1 MNDYDRAQLAVWD
14 YPIDDTYTK
23 MWQTMVEAG
32 MPNSLEEAIER
43 IRNPQDGADY
53 AYLGTSSVQCVSLI
67 WQAKSNH
74 GCFDYRLIG
83 ILYICL
89 KNGAFFQLH

>member
-1 MNDYDRAQLAVWD
+1 MSLDDSMNDYDRAQLAVWD

-43 IRNPQDGADY
+43 IRNPPDGADY
-53 AYLGTSSVQCVSLI
+53 AYLGALSYNPFHI
-67 WQAKSNH
+67 
-74 GCFDYRLIG
+74 
-83 ILYICL
+83 
-89 KNGAFFQLH
+89 FFIA

>member
-1 MNDYDRAQLAVWD
+1 MSLDDTMSDYDRAQLAVWD

-43 IRNPQDGADY
+43 IRNPSDGADY
-53 AYLGTSSVQCVSLI
+53 AFLGKT
-67 WQAKSNH
+67 KS
-74 GCFDYRLIG
+74 I
-83 ILYICL
+83 
-89 KNGAFFQLH
+89 K

>member
-1 MNDYDRAQLAVWD
+1 MSLDDSMNEYERAQLAVWD

-43 IRNPQDGADY
+43 IRNPPDGADY
-53 AYLGTSSVQCVSLI
+53 AFLGNI
-67 WQAKSNH
+67 
-74 GCFDYRLIG
+74 
-83 ILYICL
+83 
-89 KNGAFFQLH
+89 

>member
-1 MNDYDRAQLAVWD
+1 MKFAMAVIACSFRIWKNMSLDDSMNEYERAQLAVWD

-43 IRNPQDGADY
+43 IRNPPDGADY
-53 AYLGTSSVQCVSLI
+53 AFLGKIQNTRTIQ
-67 WQAKSNH
+67 
-74 GCFDYRLIG
+74 
-83 ILYICL
+83 
-89 KNGAFFQLH
+89 